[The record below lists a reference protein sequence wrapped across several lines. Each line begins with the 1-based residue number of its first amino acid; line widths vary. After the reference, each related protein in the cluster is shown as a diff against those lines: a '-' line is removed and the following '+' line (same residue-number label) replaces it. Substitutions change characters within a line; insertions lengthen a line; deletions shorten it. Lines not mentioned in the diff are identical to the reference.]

1 MSKNNVVSIKA
12 HPQYRDVAALR
23 RYLAEGQDDF
33 DTPVYISHILDLKAP
48 ELQEQLSEL
57 NAWAEALQGLT
68 PISISAP
75 TDEPVIQMDFSH
87 YTGRTPGK
95 SLSTDKMLNIMFPGG
110 LKKGDFYNH
119 AAIVPWPL
127 DRTPLHHM
135 SRNQDF
141 ATIPKSAAYDIVRE
155 GVNIVIE
162 NKMQYLVRKHDDA
175 NPST

>member
-33 DTPVYISHILDLKAP
+33 GTPVHISHILDLKAP

-75 TDEPVIQMDFSH
+75 TDEPAIQMDFSH
-87 YTGRTPGK
+87 YTDLNLSHGPNVGK
-95 SLSTDKMLNIMFPGG
+95 SIPMGPLLDGLMKGGFRRGEFALIAAMPSPRHNHIALDNRYMVKEST
-110 LKKGDFYNH
+110 
-119 AAIVPWPL
+119 
-127 DRTPLHHM
+127 
-135 SRNQDF
+135 
-141 ATIPKSAAYDIVRE
+141 
-155 GVNIVIE
+155 
-162 NKMQYLVRKHDDA
+162 DA